1 MKELIKNILHTGVG
15 AAFLTRDKVDEIR
28 NELVER
34 GNLTKDEGKEFVEDL
49 IKKSD
54 CARNQLEIWLN
65 RQVEER
71 IQGMKFATSAEL
83 NELRSKVEKLELAL
97 QTALKSKE
105 GEESLTS
112 NDTCE
117 SRNDCEKS
125 EKDA

>member
-1 MKELIKNILHTGVG
+1 MKELLKNMLYTGVG

-28 NELVER
+28 KELVER
-34 GNLTKDEGKEFVEDL
+34 GKLTKEEGKEFVDDL

-71 IQGMKFATSAEL
+71 IQAMEFATSAEL
-83 NELRSKVEKLELAL
+83 NELRNKVEELEAAL
-97 QTALKSKE
+97 QTTLKSKE
-105 GEESLTS
+105 EEEPST

-117 SRNDCEKS
+117 SSEVLEKP

>member
-1 MKELIKNILHTGVG
+1 MKELLKNMLYTGVG

-28 NELVER
+28 KELVER
-34 GNLTKDEGKEFVEDL
+34 GKLTKEEGKEFVDDL

-71 IQGMKFATSAEL
+71 IQAMEFATSAEL
-83 NELRSKVEKLELAL
+83 NELRSKVEELEAAL
-97 QTALKSKE
+97 QTTLKSKE
-105 GEESLTS
+105 EDPLTKNENCGNGE
-112 NDTCE
+112 N
-117 SRNDCEKS
+117 S

>member
-1 MKELIKNILHTGVG
+1 MKELLKNMLYTGVG

-28 NELVER
+28 KELVER
-34 GNLTKDEGKEFVEDL
+34 GKLTKEEGKEFVDDL

-71 IQGMKFATSAEL
+71 IQAMEFATSAEL
-83 NELRSKVEKLELAL
+83 NELRSKVEELEAAL
-97 QTALKSKE
+97 QTTLKSKE
-105 GEESLTS
+105 EEEPST

-117 SRNDCEKS
+117 SSEDLEKS

>member
-1 MKELIKNILHTGVG
+1 MKELLKNMLYTGVG

-28 NELVER
+28 KELVER
-34 GNLTKDEGKEFVEDL
+34 GKLTKEEGKEFVDDL

-71 IQGMKFATSAEL
+71 IQAMEFATSAEL
-83 NELRSKVEKLELAL
+83 NELRSKVEELEAAL
-97 QTALKSKE
+97 QTTLKSKE
-105 GEESLTS
+105 AEEPST

-117 SRNDCEKS
+117 SSEDLEKP

>member
-1 MKELIKNILHTGVG
+1 MKELIKNILYTGVG

-28 NELVER
+28 KELVER

-71 IQGMKFATSAEL
+71 IKGMKFATSAEL
-83 NELRSKVEKLELAL
+83 NELRSKVEKLEVAL
-97 QTALKSKE
+97 QTALTNNE
-105 GEESLTS
+105 EEDPGNGE
-112 NDTCE
+112 N
-117 SRNDCEKS
+117 S

>member
-1 MKELIKNILHTGVG
+1 MKELLKNMLYTGVG

-28 NELVER
+28 KELVER
-34 GNLTKDEGKEFVEDL
+34 GKLTKEEGKEFVDDL

-71 IQGMKFATSAEL
+71 IQAMEFATSAEL
-83 NELRSKVEKLELAL
+83 NELRSKVEELEAAL
-97 QTALKSKE
+97 QTTLKSKE
-105 GEESLTS
+105 EEEPST

-117 SRNDCEKS
+117 SSEDLEKP

>member
-1 MKELIKNILHTGVG
+1 MKELLKNMLYTGVG

-28 NELVER
+28 KELVER
-34 GNLTKDEGKEFVEDL
+34 GKLTKEEGKEFVDDL

-71 IQGMKFATSAEL
+71 IQAMEFATSAEL
-83 NELRSKVEKLELAL
+83 NELRSKVEELEAAL
-97 QTALKSKE
+97 QTTLKSKE
-105 GEESLTS
+105 EEEPLTKNENCGNS
-112 NDTCE
+112 
-117 SRNDCEKS
+117 EKS

>member
-1 MKELIKNILHTGVG
+1 MKELLKNMLYTGVG

-28 NELVER
+28 KELVER
-34 GNLTKDEGKEFVEDL
+34 GKLTKEEGKEFVDDL

-71 IQGMKFATSAEL
+71 IQGMEFATSAEL
-83 NELRSKVEKLELAL
+83 NELRSKVEELEAAL

-105 GEESLTS
+105 EDPLTKNENCGNS
-112 NDTCE
+112 EN
-117 SRNDCEKS
+117 S

>member
-1 MKELIKNILHTGVG
+1 MKELLKNMLYTGVG

-28 NELVER
+28 KELVER
-34 GNLTKDEGKEFVEDL
+34 GKLTKEEGKEFVDDL

-71 IQGMKFATSAEL
+71 IQAMEFATSAEL
-83 NELRSKVEKLELAL
+83 NELRSKVEELEAAL
-97 QTALKSKE
+97 QTTLKSKE
-105 GEESLTS
+105 EEEPST

-117 SRNDCEKS
+117 SSEDFEKS